1 MSTVKLCEQV
11 NVRYEAD
18 VVVVGGGVAGAA
30 AAIAAARGGK
40 RTLLI
45 EKSGCLGGLATNGHV
60 SPFDATKDNSGNTF
74 GGIGKEIIDRMVI
87 YQDKYGCP
95 KSASKRVGPHL
106 FKAVLLD
113 LATEAGVDILFHADV
128 IKTVAEDD
136 EVKNLIIHTKS
147 GIEAVSAKMFIDAT
161 GDGDIFAEAG
171 EEFVMGCE
179 PESGTDLKNAGF
191 DHMHFEINS
200 SSKYDT
206 EEAKKILAVQPCSVM
221 FSMGNV
227 DMTQNPIKYNNKN
240 LKFEDLGIDRDEFF
254 SLEYAGT
261 VGFEENGDLIPL
273 PQGRILF
280 FPSGRPNELIV
291 NMSRVIGVDGT
302 DAVELS
308 KAAVIAHKQVIY
320 LADFLK
326 RYVPGFEESYLVESS
341 NVLGVRETRRLV
353 GMHVLKGLDAIN
365 CVHYDDEI
373 ACGSYI
379 IDIHDPFGKSRAL
392 GGAIHGDS
400 YGIPYGCIAP
410 KRVKNLLVCGRCI
423 SVDHIA
429 HSSTRIQGTCVMTG
443 QAAGAAA
450 AVALD
455 TGTTVQ
461 TVDVQ
466 KVREALKN
474 DGVLLRQ

>member
-1 MSTVKLCEQV
+1 MAINLCEEV

-18 VVVVGGGVAGAA
+18 VVVVGAGVAGTA

-40 RTLLI
+40 KTLLI
-45 EKSGCLGGLATNGHV
+45 EKSGCLGGLVTNGHV
-60 SPFDATKDNSGNTF
+60 SPFDAFKDNSGKTF
-74 GGIGKEIIDRMVI
+74 GGIAQEIVDRMVEL
-87 YQDKYGCP
+87 QNRVGCP
-95 KSASKRVGPHL
+95 HSAAKRVGPHL
-106 FKAVLLD
+106 FKVALLD
-113 LATEAGVDILFHADV
+113 LATEAGVRILFHADL
-128 IKTVAEDD
+128 IKTIAENN
-136 EVKNLIIHTKS
+136 EITNLIIHTKS

-161 GDGDIFAEAG
+161 GDGDMFAGAG

-179 PESGTDLKNAGF
+179 AESGSELRTAGF
-191 DHMHFEINS
+191 DKMHFDINS
-200 SSKYDT
+200 SSKYDC
-206 EEAKKILAVQPCSVM
+206 EEVKDILAVQPCSVM

-227 DMTQNPIKYNNKN
+227 DMSKNPIKYNNKN

-302 DAVELS
+302 DAVALS
-308 KAAVIAHKQVIY
+308 DASVIAHKQVIY

-326 RYVPGFEESYLVESS
+326 RYVPGFEESYLIESS

-353 GMHVLKGLDAIN
+353 GQYFLKGIEAIE
-365 CVHYDDEI
+365 CKHFDDEI

-379 IDIHDPFGKSRAL
+379 IDIHDPFGKGRAL
-392 GGAIHGDS
+392 GGPIHGDS

-410 KRVKNLLVCGRCI
+410 KTIKNLLVCGRCI

-450 AVALD
+450 AVAID
-455 TGTTVQ
+455 TNATVQ

>member
-1 MSTVKLCEQV
+1 MSVINLCEKV
-11 NVRYEAD
+11 NIRYETD
-18 VVVVGGGVAGAA
+18 VAVVGGGVAGVAA
-30 AAIAAARGGK
+30 AVAAARGGK
-40 RTLLI
+40 KTLLI

-60 SPFDATKDNSGNTF
+60 SPFDATLDNNEETF
-74 GGIGKEIIDRMVI
+74 GGIGQEILDGMDKM
-87 YQDKYGCP
+87 QEKYGCP
-95 KSASKRVGPHL
+95 DSPCKRVGPHL

-128 IKTVAEDD
+128 IKTVAEND
-136 EVKNLIIHTKS
+136 EVKYLVIHTKS

-171 EEFVMGCE
+171 EEYIMGCE
-179 PESGTDLKNAGF
+179 ADSGSDLKSVGL
-191 DHMHFEINS
+191 DHMHFEEGS
-200 SSKYDT
+200 TTKYDAAET
-206 EEAKKILAVQPCSVM
+206 KDSLAVQPCSVM

-227 DMTQNPIKYNNKN
+227 DMTKDPTQYNNKN

-280 FPSGRPNELIV
+280 FATGRPNELLV

-308 KAAVIAHKQVIY
+308 KAAIIAHKQVIY
-320 LADFLK
+320 IADFLK
-326 RYVPGFEESYLVESS
+326 RYVPGFENSYLVESS
-341 NVLGVRETRRLV
+341 NVLGVRETRRLI
-353 GMHVLKGLDAIN
+353 GQYVLKGVDAIN
-365 CVHYDDEI
+365 CKHYDDEI

-392 GGAIHGDS
+392 GGSIRGAS

-410 KRVKNLLVCGRCI
+410 KTVKNLLVCGRCI

-455 TGTTVQ
+455 TDATVQ
-461 TVDVQ
+461 SVDVQ

>member
-1 MSTVKLCEQV
+1 MKTLNLCEEV
-11 NVRYEAD
+11 NVRYETEVA
-18 VVVVGGGVAGAA
+18 VIGGGVAGTA

-40 RTLLI
+40 KTLLI

-60 SPFDATKDNSGNTF
+60 SPFDATKDNAGKTF
-74 GGIGKEIIDRMVI
+74 GGIGKEIIDGMVEL
-87 YQDKYGCP
+87 QNKCGCP
-95 KSASKRVGPHL
+95 NSASKRVGPHL

-113 LATEAGVDILFHADV
+113 LATEAGVNILFHADL
-128 IKTVAEDD
+128 IKTITQND
-136 EVKNLIIHTKS
+136 EITHLVIHTKS
-147 GIEAVSAKMFIDAT
+147 GIEAVSAKMVVDAT
-161 GDGDIFAEAG
+161 GDGDVFFEAG
-171 EEFVMGCE
+171 EDYIMGCE
-179 PESGTDLKNAGF
+179 SDSGSDLRNAGF
-191 DHMHFEINS
+191 DKMHYDINS
-200 SSKYDT
+200 SSKYDC
-206 EEAKKILAVQPCSVM
+206 EEVKDILPVQPCSVM

-227 DMTQNPIKYNNKN
+227 DMSQNPIKYNNKN
-240 LKFEDLGIDRDEFF
+240 LKFEDLGIDREEFF
-254 SLEYAGT
+254 SLPYAGT
-261 VGFEENGDLIPL
+261 VGFEDNGDLIPL

-280 FPSGRPNELIV
+280 FPTGRPNELLV

-308 KAAVIAHKQVIY
+308 NAAIIAHKQVIY

-326 RYVPGFEESYLVESS
+326 RYVPGFENSYLVESS
-341 NVLGVRETRRLV
+341 NVLGVRETRRLI
-353 GMHVLKGLDAIN
+353 GQHVLKGIDAIN
-365 CVHYDDEI
+365 CKHYDDEI

-410 KRVKNLLVCGRCI
+410 KKTKNLFVCGRCI
-423 SVDHIA
+423 SADHIA

-455 TGTTVQ
+455 TNTTAQ
-461 TVDVQ
+461 TLDVQ
-466 KVREALKN
+466 KVREMLRN

>member
-1 MSTVKLCEQV
+1 MKMLDFCEKV
-11 NVRYEAD
+11 NVRYETEVA
-18 VVVVGGGVAGAA
+18 VIGGGVAGTAA
-30 AAIAAARGGK
+30 AVAAARGGK
-40 RTLLI
+40 KTLLI

-74 GGIGKEIIDRMVI
+74 GGIGKEIIDRMVQM
-87 YQDKYGCP
+87 QDKYGCP
-95 KSASKRVGPHL
+95 NSASKRVGPHL

-128 IKTVAEDD
+128 IKTVTENN
-136 EVKNLIIHTKS
+136 EIKHLIIHTKS

-161 GDGDIFAEAG
+161 GDGDVFAGAG
-171 EEFVMGCE
+171 EEYIMGCE
-179 PESGTDLKNAGF
+179 ADSGSDLRNAGF
-191 DHMHFEINS
+191 DKMHYDINS
-200 SSKYDT
+200 TSKYDC
-206 EEAKKILAVQPCSVM
+206 EEVKHILPVQPCSVM

-227 DMTQNPIKYNNKN
+227 DMTKNPIKYNNKN
-240 LKFEDLGIDRDEFF
+240 LKFEDLGIDREEFF
-254 SLEYAGT
+254 SLPYAGT

-280 FPSGRPNELIV
+280 FPTGRPDELLV
-291 NMSRVIGVDGT
+291 NMSRVIGVDAT

-326 RYVPGFEESYLVESS
+326 RYVPGFENSFLVESS

-353 GMHVLKGLDAIN
+353 GMHVLKGIDAIN
-365 CVHYDDEI
+365 CKHYDDEI

-410 KRVKNLLVCGRCI
+410 KTVKNLLVCGRCI

-455 TGTTVQ
+455 TDKTVQ
-461 TVDVQ
+461 SVDVS

-474 DGVLLRQ
+474 DGVLLRK